1 MQKSII
7 NNNNKTYNYILL
19 SLLLLFNILILN
31 NNSYANNIYCI
42 TKDEKGN
49 IIYNKNSK
57 KKCKLIK
64 VIDSTKKNILTEK
77 GEQNINGKPCV
88 LTSSDNYANAEDLNG
103 VTISNGTTRTV
114 RCNTGYEGDIVLR
127 CTDGVITNEGEDNG
141 CYRVAEVEF
150 MSPRNGEGITKT
162 FKDGESIL
170 CNGSTFNLED
180 PDVGVSKVCKVNGYI
195 VAKDNETF
203 TVDANTNK
211 AKYCHGSTIPL
222 DLGGDLDM
230 VVSITGYEAAID
242 KEVYKSEIQPI
253 NGTIERTGTATKGTV
268 ICQEDGTWKLGSGY
282 YIFDYTGNIQTFTI
296 PHGSKKTNKQFTVE
310 LWGAQGSGSRGG
322 RGGYTKLV
330 SQLGNKFGDGTILYP
345 VVGGA
350 DIYSAIHT
358 GGYNGGG
365 EGDRGGGG
373 ATHIAT
379 ASGVLSSLSSNKSA
393 VIAVAGGG
401 GGDNCTDSSCLEG
414 GYGGGGNN
422 NGGDGQGVHGGNGG
436 RVDGNNCA
444 SGKYSNND
452 IGNICVSNSGGTHWT
467 GSYGSF
473 GQGGDGNLAC
483 GSYYGGGGGSGY
495 YGGSG
500 GSCTNQLANTSSG
513 GGGSGYCNTS
523 LGTCSGSNGQ
533 WTGDGY
539 AKISW

>member
-7 NNNNKTYNYILL
+7 NNNNNKTYNYILL

-150 MSPRNGEGITKT
+150 MSPRNGKGITKT

-170 CNGSTFNLED
+170 CNGSTFDLED

-195 VAKDNETF
+195 VAKDGETF
-203 TVDANTNK
+203 TVDINVGTN
-211 AKYCHGSTIPL
+211 KYCHGSTIPY
-222 DLGGDLDM
+222 DLTGNANAT
-230 VVSITGYEAAID
+230 VNITTWSGVTANKDTFRTTVE
-242 KEVYKSEIQPI
+242 PI
-253 NGTIERTGTATKGTV
+253 NGIAQQSKSDSGNEATN
-268 ICQEDGTWKLGSGY
+268 GTWKLGSGY
-282 YIFDYTGNIQTFTI
+282 HNMVTVGAHSFVVINGAKKSNKRFTI
-296 PHGSKKTNKQFTVE
+296 E
-310 LWGAQGSGSRGG
+310 LWGGSGAGSGGG

-330 SQLGNKFGDGTILYP
+330 SQLGNKFNEGTVLY
-345 VVGGA
+345 VGVGGRA
-350 DIYSAIHT
+350 NRKR

-365 EGDRGGGG
+365 STTGGNDWACGGGG
-373 ATHIAT
+373 ATHLAT
-379 ASGVLSSLSSNKSA
+379 KSGILSSLSGSKSS

-401 GGDNCTDSSCLEG
+401 GGDSYKVAG

-422 NGGDGQGVHGGNGG
+422 DGGDGQGVHGGNAYNTAKGTYCSRG
-436 RVDGNNCA
+436 VH
-444 SGKYSNND
+444 SNGFC
-452 IGNICVSNSGGTHWT
+452 ISNSGGVHWA
-467 GSYGSF
+467 GNNGSF
-473 GQGGDGNLAC
+473 GLGGDEAYGTR
-483 GSYYGGGGGSGY
+483 YGGGGGGGGYMGGGGASGTTDSKNV
-495 YGGSG
+495 SG
-500 GSCTNQLANTSSG
+500 GA
-513 GGGSGYCNTS
+513 GGSGYCNGS
-523 LGTCSGSNGQ
+523 YGSCSGSSGVRSEN
-533 WTGDGY
+533 GY
-539 AKISW
+539 AKITW